1 MRLRDVLK
9 LLLLLLPAVLLLLPG
24 AALPA
29 DNPAAKL
36 AAARS
41 LKCHFDRGNRTEWI
55 KGKPRTSDVSHDE
68 VVQFDSIDAKKG
80 SARLIGSLGASD
92 VLVVLTHVGLS
103 FIEAAGAAFDNT
115 TVFPVYAKG
124 SDFIAVDL
132 RTVQSMGK
140 PTVEQYFGTCRV
152 WE

>member
-1 MRLRDVLK
+1 MRLRDVSLP
-9 LLLLLLPAVLLLLPG
+9 LLVLLLPG
-24 AALPA
+24 AAVPA

-36 AAARS
+36 TAARS

-55 KGKPRTSDVSHDE
+55 KGKPRTSDVNHDE

-80 SARLIGSLGASD
+80 SARLIGTLGASD

-124 SDFIAVDL
+124 SEFIAVDL

-140 PTVEQYFGTCRV
+140 PRVEQYFGTCKV